1 MLGENQMNES
11 TLRSI
16 ASAARCGTRIV
27 GIALFVAYTAP
38 ALAVDL
44 GDYRQIQAG
53 FNNFLSHIGTMTSAA
68 LAAPGYADG
77 VDMMWGAFAAI
88 IVIRTMV
95 RFALSGVTMLEILE
109 EVLNIF
115 TTRALMATYGTL
127 TSAIWEIGTGVGAA
141 IQASMIG
148 TSDLFFGPAFIA
160 QLIGNISMPDASWTS
175 PAQIANAVIAS
186 LVLGLVSL
194 VLGALSFIVSIWG
207 VWGYALA
214 KIIGYLFLPFLLFER
229 LMFLFDGWLRFFLGF
244 VVYMIVARVNTVLVV
259 AALAL
264 YFGFPFPPSISGTPP
279 IVIPSISSLVEL
291 LGLFV
296 FAAVGIVALLS
307 TGRFA
312 SAILAG
318 AGGGGFGLAL
328 QSATKA
334 VAKMALAAG

>member
-1 MLGENQMNES
+1 MKET
-11 TLRSI
+11 TLRSM
-16 ASAARCGTRIV
+16 ASAARCGTRILGV
-27 GIALFVAYTAP
+27 ALFVAYAAP

-44 GDYRQIQAG
+44 GDYGPIRDG
-53 FNNFLSHIGTMTSAA
+53 FNNFLGHISTLTSAA

-77 VDMMWGAFAAI
+77 VDMMFWAFVSI
-88 IVIRTMV
+88 LVIRIMV
-95 RFALSGVTMLEILE
+95 KFALSGVTMLEILE
-109 EVLNIF
+109 AVLNIF
-115 TTRALMATYGTL
+115 TTRALMVTYNTL
-127 TSAIWEIGTGVGAA
+127 TSAIWDIGVGVGAA
-141 IQASMIG
+141 IQSAMIG

-175 PAQIANAVIAS
+175 VAQIANAVIAS

-194 VLGALSFIVSIWG
+194 VLGALSFLVSIWG

-214 KIIGYLFLPFLLFER
+214 KIVGYLFLPFLVFER

-264 YFGFPFPPSISGTPP
+264 YFGFPFPPSIAGMPP

-291 LGLFV
+291 LGLFC
-296 FAAVGIVALLS
+296 FALIGIVALLS

-312 SAILAG
+312 ATILAG

-328 QSATKA
+328 QSATRA